1 MFFFLKKTV
10 KYINQ
15 QIDAIIGYC
24 QVLNIKL
31 NIRFDIPS
39 KYIEDF
45 RVIVSVFLWYI
56 FRIN

>member
-1 MFFFLKKTV
+1 MFFFFKKTV
-10 KYINQ
+10 KYINR